1 MKKIKMFKSIIKVV
15 LIIVLI
21 ILVVIV
27 LPTRLNK
34 KKQTMI
40 TSSTLTKMV
49 DISEL
54 SSAKFTYNGIAEAYT
69 DENENKIKC
78 RIRYDAVVEANINM
92 NEIQF
97 DIDKK
102 KKTVKPILPEIKL
115 TPNVITS
122 ADSPSFIPEDTS
134 IELKEVL
141 IVCEKDA
148 QEEAEK
154 STELMDVA
162 KGNLRNTVEA
172 LLFPIVESNGY
183 KIIWE

>member
-1 MKKIKMFKSIIKVV
+1 MK
-15 LIIVLI
+15 
-21 ILVVIV
+21 
-27 LPTRLNK
+27 
-34 KKQTMI
+34 
-40 TSSTLTKMV
+40 
-49 DISEL
+49 
-54 SSAKFTYNGIAEAYT
+54 
-69 DENENKIKC
+69 
-78 RIRYDAVVEANINM
+78 
-92 NEIQF
+92 EIQF

-162 KGNLRNTVEA
+162 KENLRNTVEA